1 MCIYRAK
8 DRAPENKLT
17 AEAGSANPQQ
27 ISCQTKLLQPSATA
41 AVFKKLMA
49 AQKKLHLPNN
59 LNISIWLRL

>member
-8 DRAPENKLT
+8 DRAPENRLT
-17 AEAGSANPQQ
+17 AEAGSANTQQ

-49 AQKKLHLPNN
+49 AHKK
-59 LNISIWLRL
+59 ITAA